1 MFIEQ
6 LTVFVENREG
16 HVADILEVLANKGIN
31 LLSLTLADSA
41 DYGLLRLVVEDPEN
55 AKAILKEAGYTAS
68 ITKVLAIKLSNTV
81 GSLKQLLSKFDESN
95 INIDYMYVLY
105 LKGESVSVVIKTK
118 DADAAGKLLE
128 AQGVEFVKASDLI

>member
-1 MFIEQ
+1 M
-6 LTVFVENREG
+6 
-16 HVADILEVLANKGIN
+16 
-31 LLSLTLADSA
+31 
-41 DYGLLRLVVEDPEN
+41 
-55 AKAILKEAGYTAS
+55 
-68 ITKVLAIKLSNTV
+68 LAIKLSNTV

-95 INIDYMYVLY
+95 INIDYMYVLS

>member
-95 INIDYMYVLY
+95 INIDYMYVLS

-128 AQGVEFVKASDLI
+128 AQGVEFVEASDLI

>member
-81 GSLKQLLSKFDESN
+81 LSVLFDVKPLN
-95 INIDYMYVLY
+95 TFAINTLSF
-105 LKGESVSVVIKTK
+105 SVSIVT
-118 DADAAGKLLE
+118 
-128 AQGVEFVKASDLI
+128 

>member
-81 GSLKQLLSKFDESN
+81 GSLKQLLSKFDENN
-95 INIDYMYVLY
+95 INIDYMYVLS

-118 DADAAGKLLE
+118 DAEAAGKLLE

>member
-16 HVADILEVLANKGIN
+16 HVADILEVLANNGIN

-95 INIDYMYVLY
+95 INIDYMYVLS

-118 DADAAGKLLE
+118 DADTAGKLLE

>member
-95 INIDYMYVLY
+95 INIDYMYVLS

>member
-95 INIDYMYVLY
+95 INIDYMYVLS

-118 DADAAGKLLE
+118 DAEAAGKLLE

>member
-95 INIDYMYVLY
+95 INIDYMYVLS

-128 AQGVEFVKASDLI
+128 AQGVEFVTASDLI

>member
-95 INIDYMYVLY
+95 INIDYMYVLS

-118 DADAAGKLLE
+118 DADTAGKLLE

>member
-95 INIDYMYVLY
+95 INIDYMYVLS
-105 LKGESVSVVIKTK
+105 LKGESVPVVIKTK

>member
-81 GSLKQLLSKFDESN
+81 GSLKQLLSKFDENN
-95 INIDYMYVLY
+95 INIDYMYVLS

>member
-55 AKAILKEAGYTAS
+55 AKAILKEGGYTAS

-95 INIDYMYVLY
+95 INIDYMYVLS

>member
-16 HVADILEVLANKGIN
+16 HVADILEVLANNGIN

-95 INIDYMYVLY
+95 INIDYMYVLS

>member
-81 GSLKQLLSKFDESN
+81 GSLKQLLSKFDEGN
-95 INIDYMYVLY
+95 INIDYMYVLS